1 MYLDVT
7 KLDRRFTGYPYFRYR
22 IYARY
27 NGQWPTQTERLI
39 AYGQMRKWFV
49 QQFGDSCERD
59 IYLALRRD
67 AYRHR
72 DTHTPEPELNDSWCW
87 HPDLYR
93 PCFYVADSTM
103 NWINLKTHDQT
114 ISLTSETAP

>member
-7 KLDRRFTGYPYFRYR
+7 KLDRRFTGYPYFQYR

-27 NGQWPTQTERLI
+27 NGQYPTQAERLI
-39 AYGQMRKWFV
+39 AFGQMRKWFV

-59 IYLALRRD
+59 VYLFLKRD
-67 AYRHR
+67 IWNRHR
-72 DTHTPEPELNDSWCW
+72 DTPEPELNDSWCW

-93 PCFYVADSTM
+93 PGFYVSDSTM

-114 ISLTSETAP
+114 ISLSSEAAP

>member
-1 MYLDVT
+1 MHLDVT
-7 KLDRRFTGYPYFRYR
+7 KLDGRFTGYPYFRHR

-27 NGQWPTQTERLI
+27 NGQRHTQAERLI
-39 AYGQMRKWFV
+39 AFGQMRKWFV

-59 IYLALRRD
+59 VYLYLKRD
-67 AYRHR
+67 TWNRHR
-72 DTHTPEPELNDSWCW
+72 DTPEPELNDSWCW
-87 HPDLYR
+87 HPDLYL

-114 ISLTSETAP
+114 ISISSEATP